1 VSRVARGAGDQSPGC
16 ATSWTEYSRADWAER
31 EVGPEPRSR
40 ARGWE
45 LREKRAASGVGGGRG
60 TRDFVSDAS
69 GKARGRGR
77 SRQSES

>member
-45 LREKRAASGVGGGRG
+45 LREKRAASGVGGGEG
-60 TRDFVSDAS
+60 DPGLCVGCIGEGS
-69 GKARGRGR
+69 R
-77 SRQSES
+77 SRPIAPK